1 LANAIEEVAMK
12 QRIVFTAAL
21 VLVLLL
27 GIAGQSRAIVMGTTP
42 QDAETLVG
50 DTPMTGMV
58 VGNRAGS
65 FGYYRIEYPGNEDVV
80 NIRVTFLPGDPATMT
95 GVGFNVYGDQG
106 ALLGEGSQRAEPGL
120 VELMY
125 SSETAETWLVQV
137 YNYIP
142 EHTVWFEIVA
152 EGLPVAPAVTPT
164 PVAPAVTPT
173 PVVTPTPTE
182 PEPVVDRRLTPGA
195 IAAGT
200 LVGSRAGSFSLYELA
215 YPGDDSDVPLTLWF
229 WPADP
234 TLEPRMGFNVYD
246 PTGRLVAQGTIREE
260 LGKVATLSTDVP
272 GIYTVQVYNYNEGLP
287 MEYTLSR

>member
-1 LANAIEEVAMK
+1 MK
-12 QRIVFTAAL
+12 QRVLFTAAL

-27 GIAGQSRAIVMGTTP
+27 GTAGQSLALVMGTTP
-42 QDAETLVG
+42 EDAETLMG
-50 DTPMTGMV
+50 DAPMTGML
-58 VGNRAGS
+58 VGDRGGS

-106 ALLGEGSQRAEPGL
+106 LLIGEGGRRAEPGL

-152 EGLPVAPAVTPT
+152 EGLPVAPAVAPT
-164 PVAPAVTPT
+164 PVDPAVMP
-173 PVVTPTPTE
+173 PPAE
-182 PEPVVDRRLTPGA
+182 PAPVVDRRLTPGA
-195 IAAGT
+195 IATGT

-215 YPGDDSDVPLTLWF
+215 YPGDDSDVMLTLWF

-246 PTGRLVAQGTIREE
+246 PTGHRVAQGVTREE
-260 LGKVATLSTDVP
+260 LGKVATISTDVP
-272 GIYTVQVYNYNEGLP
+272 GIYTIQVYNYNEGLP
-287 MEYTLSR
+287 MEYTLTR